1 MATVARPVVVCVYP
15 TRDYAEEFVAV
26 LRKMGVSV
34 AVVPSDQHVG
44 EWDVMV
50 PGRDAAGVKKIVDDM
65 LAFG

>member
-1 MATVARPVVVCVYP
+1 MAAVAGPVVVCTYP
-15 TRDYAEEFVAV
+15 ARHHAEEFVAV

-34 AVVPSDQHVG
+34 AVVPSDQRVG

-50 PGRDAAGVKKIVDDM
+50 SGRDAAGVEKIVDDM